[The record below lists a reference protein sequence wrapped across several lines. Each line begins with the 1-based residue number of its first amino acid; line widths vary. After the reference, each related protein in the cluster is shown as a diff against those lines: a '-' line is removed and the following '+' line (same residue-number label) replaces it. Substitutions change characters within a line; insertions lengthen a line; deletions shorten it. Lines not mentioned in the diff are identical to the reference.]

1 MNPHALVPLRLQGTD
16 DVEATSAV
24 QALDRAMGR
33 SDTLVLA
40 MFDPQ
45 MQLLSSVLAT
55 VAAELAADATNDHSW
70 NQARRAL
77 EPTRAQEPEL
87 AALIDA
93 RDLAA
98 LRATIED
105 WRSGKRLLPKQDR
118 EVLSRAMK
126 AFRKSLKV
134 TRLDAESTIGG
145 GPMSSGRHSG
155 IAGMRPPDRYTREV
169 WDELARQ
176 KRLVSVGHGIFEL
189 PPE

>member
-1 MNPHALVPLRLQGTD
+1 
-16 DVEATSAV
+16 
-24 QALDRAMGR
+24 
-33 SDTLVLA
+33 

-55 VAAELAADATNDHSW
+55 IVTELAADAANERPW
-70 NQARRAL
+70 NHARTAL
-77 EPTRAQEPEL
+77 DPTRAQEPEI
-87 AALIDA
+87 AEVIDKH
-93 RDLAA
+93 DLAA
-98 LRATIED
+98 LRALVEG
-105 WRSGKRLLPKQDR
+105 WHSGKHLLPKQDR

-145 GPMSSGRHSG
+145 GPMSAGRHSG
-155 IAGMRPPDRYTREV
+155 IAGMRPPDRYSRDV

-176 KRLVSVGHGIFEL
+176 KRLISVGHGIFEL

>member
-1 MNPHALVPLRLQGTD
+1 
-16 DVEATSAV
+16 
-24 QALDRAMGR
+24 MG
-33 SDTLVLA
+33 
-40 MFDPQ
+40 
-45 MQLLSSVLAT
+45 LLSSVLARN
-55 VAAELAADATNDHSW
+55 AAELAQDAASALPW
-70 NQARRAL
+70 EEARRAL

-87 AALIDA
+87 AALIEK

-98 LRATIED
+98 LRVLVEE

-145 GPMSSGRHSG
+145 GPMSAGRHSG
-155 IAGMRPPDRYTREV
+155 IAGMRPPDRYPREV
-169 WDELARQ
+169 WEELARQ
-176 KRLVSVGHGIFEL
+176 KRLLSVGHGIYEL